1 MDTDP
6 TATVATDDL
15 LHLYWLRV
23 QEPNGTT
30 NMDFEFNQLST
41 PSANGVTPVRT
52 AGDLL
57 IQYDLSQGGVNP
69 VLFVSRWVTTG
80 ATSQCE
86 ASNTLPCWGDKSSL
100 TASGDATGSINTA
113 PIPVAQSDG
122 LATTNPISPRTFGEA
137 TVNFSSIVGEGKCV
151 SFGSAYL
158 KSRSSDSFT
167 SALKDFIAPVATPEL
182 SNCAKVIIHKQTV
195 PDGATQSFAYTS
207 VIDVEGTTA
216 DNPSFNLADGGTKT
230 IENVL
235 LGSNRSV
242 TETHPLASGW
252 VLSSIDCSASVGVTP
267 SATNLTTGT
276 VTFSLDD
283 SSDVLECT
291 YTNTLQ
297 TGSLLIV
304 KERKHVA
311 SNDSDPT
318 TTDETHPHSGVA
330 FTVSDL
336 NPATPDIP
344 ATTGADGTICVG
356 NLLVSSIVGAYTVTE
371 TVPTGYVS
379 DDPSKDVTVL
389 LGDGCGGTA
398 DSQRVEFLNT
408 PLTNFTV
415 SVDSQIPGGTASTI
429 DCDAAADPPF
439 DKTTDAT
446 GDGSFTK
453 RDLPPGTYTCVIVID
468 P

>member
-1 MDTDP
+1 
-6 TATVATDDL
+6 
-15 LHLYWLRV
+15 
-23 QEPNGTT
+23 
-30 NMDFEFNQLST
+30 MDFEFNQSTT

-57 IQYDLSQGGVNP
+57 IQYDLSQGGTNP
-69 VLFVSRWVTTG
+69 VLFLSRWVTTG

-86 ASNTLPCWGDKSSL
+86 ASNTLPCWGGKTSL
-100 TASGDATGSINTA
+100 TASGDATGSINTSA
-113 PIPVAQSDG
+113 IPVAESDG
-122 LATTNPISPRTFGEA
+122 LATINPISPRTFGEA
-137 TVNFSSIVGEGKCV
+137 TVNFSTIVGEGKCV

-182 SNCAKVIIHKQTV
+182 SNCAKVIIRKQTV

-207 VIDVEGTTA
+207 VMDVEGATA
-216 DNPSFNLADGGTKT
+216 DNPSFNLTDGGVKT

-252 VLSSIDCSASVGVTP
+252 ALSSIDCSASTGVTP
-267 SATNLTTGT
+267 SNTNLATGT

-283 SSDVLECT
+283 SSDVLDCT

-311 SNDSDPT
+311 SNDNDPDT
-318 TTDETHPHSGVA
+318 TGETHPHAGVA
-330 FTVSDL
+330 FTVSDA
-336 NPATPDIP
+336 NPATTDIP
-344 ATTGADGTICVG
+344 VQTGADGTVCVG
-356 NLLVSSIVGAYTVTE
+356 DLLISSIAGNYTVTE
-371 TVPTGYVS
+371 TVPAGYVS
-379 DDPSKDVTVL
+379 DDPTEEAIVT
-389 LGDGCGGTA
+389 LGDGCGGA
-398 DSQRVEFLNT
+398 DDSVRVEFLNT
-408 PLTNFTV
+408 PLTNITV

-429 DCDAAADPPF
+429 DCDVAADPPF

-446 GDGSFTK
+446 GDGSFTMN
-453 RDLPPGTYTCVIVID
+453 DLEPGTYVCTVVVD